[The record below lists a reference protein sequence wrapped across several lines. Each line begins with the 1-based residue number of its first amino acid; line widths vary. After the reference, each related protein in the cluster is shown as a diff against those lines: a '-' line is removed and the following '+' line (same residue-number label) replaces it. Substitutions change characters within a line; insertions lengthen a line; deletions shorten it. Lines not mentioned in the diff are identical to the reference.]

1 MEETTRNDNSN
12 FGTHDSSAH
21 NTSAHNTA
29 YDAGATPPPPSAFNQ
44 APVRKLYRTEGPIS
58 GVSGGIADYFNL
70 DPSVV
75 RLVMVVGALI
85 TFPAIPLAYAAAW
98 LIIPEANPAPVAPI
112 MPPAPTGTTGNPVPP
127 APVNPVDDLAVDDS
141 TSEVVSAN

>member
-12 FGTHDSSAH
+12 FGTYDDSAHNSAH
-21 NTSAHNTA
+21 NT
-29 YDAGATPPPPSAFNQ
+29 GATPPPPTTFNQ
-44 APVRKLYRTEGPIS
+44 APVRRLYRTEGPIS
-58 GVSGGIADYFNL
+58 GVSGGLADYFNL

-75 RLVMVVGALI
+75 RLVMVVGSLI

-112 MPPAPTGTTGNPVPP
+112 MPPAPASTTGNPVPP
-127 APVNPVDDLAVDDS
+127 VPVNPADDLPVDDVVVHDS
-141 TSEVVSAN
+141 ASQVVSAN